1 MTDEAS
7 AVARLMP
14 SPRPLRVAVL
24 GATGCVGRHVC
35 TAFAAEGNEVVAIA
49 RRYAPGVAAH
59 RFQSLDV
66 AGHASEELA
75 RVLAGEQIDV
85 VVNATLGWGD
95 ELHYTN
101 VQLVERLIGALAMM
115 RNPAR
120 LVHLGTIHEYG
131 QVPSGTSIHEDT
143 PPAPTTPYGEA
154 KLIASRMVLD
164 AVRSGALNGVVLR
177 VTNTLGPYP
186 ALESFFGSLAA
197 RLRGTD
203 AATGIELTI
212 ADAQRD
218 YVDVRDAVDAVL
230 KAARITRADPL
241 VNIGCGQA
249 RNIRELVTEL
259 VAVAGLPTE
268 AIREPRGEVHG
279 RGGEWVQVDISRAA
293 RLLGWQPR
301 FTVRE
306 SMRAMWDTVHA
317 DQSIPARYG
326 DLARRPLHCP

>member
-1 MTDEAS
+1 MTDGAT
-7 AVARLMP
+7 AVAPLMP

-49 RRYAPGVAAH
+49 RRYAPRIAAH
-59 RFQSLDV
+59 RFQPLDV
-66 AGHASEELA
+66 AGSASEELA
-75 RVLAGEQIDV
+75 RVLADEHIDV

-115 RNPAR
+115 QTPVR

-143 PPAPTTPYGEA
+143 PPAPTNPYGKA
-154 KLIASRMVLD
+154 KLTASRMVLE
-164 AVRSGALNGVVLR
+164 AVRNGAVNGVVLR
-177 VTNTLGPYP
+177 VANTLGPYP
-186 ALESFFGSLAA
+186 ALESFFGSLAV

-249 RNIRELVTEL
+249 MNVRKLVTEL
-259 VAVAGLPTE
+259 VAAAGLPAET
-268 AIREPRGEVHG
+268 IREQPGEVHG
-279 RGGEWVQVDISRAA
+279 RGGDWVQVDISRAA

-301 FTVRE
+301 FTIRE

-317 DQSIPARYG
+317 DQSLPARNG
-326 DLARRPLHCP
+326 N